1 MLYKAYFD
9 GSCFLQYCGIGY
21 FIRDSEGFLVCRVG
35 RYAGRGDAL
44 KAEYLALMGVLN
56 HLQRMHIQHAI
67 IHGDSRT
74 VVHQVNGRVNTRER
88 NRFRKWIEAIR
99 LFFVCHPSW
108 ILKWVPRG
116 ENGLADA
123 LATESLSQMRLA
135 RKKGRNS
142 VKAILGSPTVPRRN
156 QDFLLA
162 PEPTCPEVLQLPPTC
177 C

>member
-21 FIRDSEGFLVCRVG
+21 YIRDSEGILVCRVG

-56 HLQRMHIQHAI
+56 HLHSMRIQHAV

-88 NRFRKWIEAIR
+88 NRFREWIDTIR
-99 LFFVCHPSW
+99 ALFVCHPFW
-108 ILKWVPRG
+108 LLKWVPRR

-135 RKKGRNS
+135 RKKRRTS
-142 VKAILGSPTVPRRN
+142 VKTALGLPTLTRN
-156 QDFLLA
+156 KEDLA
-162 PEPTCPEVLQLPPTC
+162 ADREPTRSEVLQLSRTC

>member
-21 FIRDSEGFLVCRVG
+21 FIHDSDGFLVCRVG
-35 RYAGRGDAL
+35 RYVGRGDAL

-67 IHGDSRT
+67 IHCDSRT
-74 VVHQVNGRVNTRER
+74 VVHQVNGRVNTCER
-88 NRFRKWIEAIR
+88 NRFRNGIERIR
-99 LFFVCHPSW
+99 LFFLCRPSW
-108 ILKWVPRG
+108 ILKWVPRH
-116 ENGLADA
+116 ENGLADT

-135 RKKGRNS
+135 GKKGSNS
-142 VKAILGSPTVPRRN
+142 TKAVLGSPTFMGRN
-156 QDFLLA
+156 QDFRLA
-162 PEPTCPEVLQLPPTC
+162 PEPTCPEILQLPLTC